1 MINPQ
6 PILSISE
13 LNRFARQ
20 ILEREFPLCW
30 VSGEVSNLT
39 RAASGHIYFSLKDH
53 AAQVRCVMF
62 RMRAQTIPWR
72 LENGQHIEAQVLV
85 SLYEPRGD
93 FQLSVEAMRRAGVG
107 RLFEEFTRRKEKLQL
122 AGLFATERKRP
133 LPRFPQ
139 RIGIIS
145 SPQAAAV
152 HDVLIALRR
161 RTTHLPVILYPTFVQ
176 GESAAEGI
184 AAAIS
189 QAGQRNECDVLL
201 LVRGGGSME
210 DLWAFNEEI
219 VARAIAD
226 SHLPIVSGIGHE
238 TDTTIAD
245 FVADVRAAT
254 PTAAAELAT
263 QAWFG
268 MPETLATYQGRL
280 HTAIARIIAQK
291 QQHLDRCAL
300 RLIDPA
306 SRVHQARAKLSMLS
320 ASLHRHFVTHLHTQR
335 MHIDSLAI
343 RLNRDVPKTDAYLGQ
358 LALLDQRLQTAMA
371 RQQQQRR
378 HKLETLGTA
387 LAHLNP
393 RNIQARGFA
402 IVHAENGKTV
412 SSIQGLQLGTILTI
426 KFHDGQATTRVLET
440 KSSPHDMTG
449 TAEDAC

>member
-1 MINPQ
+1 MTSPQ
-6 PILSISE
+6 SILSISE

-39 RAASGHIYFSLKDH
+39 RAASGHVYFSLKDQ

-93 FQLSVEAMRRAGVG
+93 FQLSVEAMRRAGIG
-107 RLFEEFTRRKEKLQL
+107 RLFEEFTRLKEKLQH
-122 AGLFATERKRP
+122 AGLFAEERKQA
-133 LPRFPQ
+133 LPRFPR
-139 RIGIIS
+139 RIGIVS
-145 SPQAAAV
+145 SPQAAAM
-152 HDVLIALRR
+152 HDVLVALRR
-161 RTTHLPVILYPTFVQ
+161 RAAHLPIILYPTPVQ
-176 GESAAEGI
+176 GEAAPGGI

-189 QAGQRNECDVLL
+189 QAGQRDECDVLL

-210 DLWAFNEEI
+210 DLWAFNEET

-238 TDTTIAD
+238 TDSTIAD

-263 QAWFG
+263 QGWFE
-268 MPETLATYQGRL
+268 MPETLAAHQGRL
-280 HTAIARIIAQK
+280 HAAMARIITQK
-291 QQHLDRCAL
+291 QQHLDRCSL
-300 RLIDPA
+300 RLIDPI
-306 SRVHQARAKLSMLS
+306 SRVHQSRSRLDMLS
-320 ASLHRHFVTHLHTQR
+320 ARLHRYFVTHLHTRR
-335 MHIDSLAI
+335 MHINSLAI
-343 RLNRDVPKTDAYLGQ
+343 RLNRNVPKTDAYLGR

-371 RQQQQRR
+371 RRQQQRR
-378 HKLETLGTA
+378 HALDTLGTT

-402 IVHAENGKTV
+402 IVRTENGKTV
-412 SSIQGLQLGTILTI
+412 DSIQGLHPGAILAVE
-426 KFHDGQATTRVLET
+426 FHDGQATTRVLET
-440 KSSPHDMTG
+440 KSSPPDKTG